1 MVIPQRYGA
10 KQPFNRNADL
20 IRWVQ
25 SGGEFGN
32 RGGRLVT
39 RKMCI
44 FTNQPPRPGDLLCM
58 AIISKKK
65 IPFSISDGLRTYLRD
80 YDREVPTSISYTDLK
95 RADTS
100 FAVLDRNGRDT
111 LWETML
117 YPPSE
122 LTDIHLSLRTIYAY
136 LKADGDLNVTSHLAI
151 DRVDLCTYGNTMP
164 FRVRVVN
171 MVNDNF
177 DYFYVKNADASR
189 IYGLELEDILS
200 PNQVSYL
207 TSGPTLIEE
216 HIVGIPGDAFLEN
229 RLSDPDLNPIR
240 LCKEFVKFNERCFV
254 RLLGDM
260 HSSNFVVDVT
270 PDFEEMYYR
279 IRAIDFDQQCYEGK
293 KSVYMPQYFR
303 QNNALIEL
311 GVRYMTPES
320 VRQYQVEERAQI
332 AGRIR
337 IEHARL
343 TNLLNL
349 MRGETLSSPE
359 RIAQLS
365 HELNQ
370 HYRSNRFARCQTMG
384 EVLEE
389 SLSWLVAVH

>member
-1 MVIPQRYGA
+1 
-10 KQPFNRNADL
+10 
-20 IRWVQ
+20 
-25 SGGEFGN
+25 
-32 RGGRLVT
+32 
-39 RKMCI
+39 
-44 FTNQPPRPGDLLCM
+44 M
-58 AIISKKK
+58 AIISRKK
-65 IPFSISDGLRTYLRD
+65 IPFAISDGLRAYLHH
-80 YDREVPTSISYTDLK
+80 YEREVPNTIAYQDLK

-100 FAVLDRNGRDT
+100 FPVIDRSGRDT

-122 LTDIHLSLRTIYAY
+122 LVDIHLALKTIYAY
-136 LKADGDLNVTSHLAI
+136 LKADGDLNVISHLAI

-171 MVNDNF
+171 RVNDNF

-216 HIVGIPGDAFLEN
+216 HIVGIPGDVFLAQ
-229 RLSDPDLNPIR
+229 RLGDADLNPIR
-240 LCKEFVKFNERCFV
+240 LCKEFVKFNERCFA

-260 HSSNFVVDVT
+260 HSANFVVDVT

-293 KSVYMPQYFR
+293 KSVYLPQYFR
-303 QNNALIEL
+303 QNNALIQL
-311 GVRYMTPES
+311 GQRYMTSES

-343 TNLLNL
+343 TDLLNL
-349 MRGETLSSPE
+349 MRAETLSTP
-359 RIAQLS
+359 AQITQLRT
-365 HELNQ
+365 ELNR
-370 HYRSNRFARCQTMG
+370 HYHTQRFSACRTMG

-389 SLSWLVAVH
+389 NLHWLINTH

>member
-1 MVIPQRYGA
+1 
-10 KQPFNRNADL
+10 
-20 IRWVQ
+20 
-25 SGGEFGN
+25 
-32 RGGRLVT
+32 
-39 RKMCI
+39 
-44 FTNQPPRPGDLLCM
+44 M

-65 IPFSISDGLRTYLRD
+65 KPFPISDGLRTYLRD
-80 YDREVPTSISYTDLK
+80 YDRETPTSISYTDLK

-122 LTDIHLSLRTIYAY
+122 LNDIHLALRTIYAY
-136 LKADGDLNVTSHLAI
+136 LKSDGDLNVTSHLRI

-164 FRVRVVN
+164 FRVRIVN
-171 MVNDNF
+171 QVNDNF

-207 TSGPTLIEE
+207 TSGETLVEE
-216 HIVGIPGDAFLEN
+216 HIVGIPGDVFLEN
-229 RLSDPDLNPIR
+229 RLADPDLNPIR
-240 LCKEFVKFNERCFV
+240 LCKEFVKFNERCFL

-260 HSSNFVVDVT
+260 HSANFVVDVT

-332 AGRIR
+332 ANRIR

-349 MRGETLSSPE
+349 MRRETLSSPD
-359 RIAQLS
+359 RIAQLR
-365 HELNQ
+365 HELNR
-370 HYRSNRFARCQTMG
+370 HYRSDRFSPCQTMG
-384 EVLEE
+384 ELLEE
-389 SLSWLVAVH
+389 SLRWLVSAH